1 MTINIASIA
10 PSFGQPAEAWLS
22 RGGIATNGAHYG
34 LPGDAIEWGS
44 QGCPLLPRA
53 IREQHSNLPLPY
65 EFSRTFGTSLA
76 VNQLDSE
83 AMRQFGIAK
92 ISEETRIV
100 LRNFLYGLPSLQ
112 EWGAIPAGIPLL
124 WVEALPIAGRT
135 RSAVVKAF
143 HGAGRDGY
151 FNQELLASQFLAYP
165 SVGKWA
171 LNDLA
176 CVIESAELTPAD
188 SAQSG
193 EGVDSSRPPDSGELV
208 DTDLVNVAAL
218 QLIEH
223 ISPLS
228 RHFNAFARWAMAE
241 TRAQT
246 VGDALAELLSSSTEN
261 EEWSAIASVR
271 LTDLAAPARHPYAVL
286 DDWSQQLDPRWR
298 AVLWGRIAKIDSNPT
313 LQELA
318 ESFDLSRERV
328 RQIERR
334 TRQQLDSFVAK
345 NEALPL
351 RWRAKTLRQKLGIAK
366 PENMVEHLLT
376 APPGQKD
383 YRTVLLEMAGPYDRE
398 DGWLILQSARDSDP
412 SPAIL
417 DQIDEVGRID
427 GDLACLQLTEWG
439 LDASLHEDWLT
450 RDGSLCLFNGQL
462 VRWGDSIPDRMA
474 FALADLGHPATIDE
488 LMSHIGE
495 STSRSSVVNA
505 LGIDERLVRVN
516 QTHWALTSWELHEY
530 TGVAYSIASLLEEA
544 GGSVSVD
551 EMIQWMYETFGVP
564 ESTTRAYFYS
574 PMFIVEGALLR
585 LRTGADEPYRCDP
598 AAILRTPGVFNL
610 EPGRLG
616 RLLKVDSN
624 MLRGSGTMLTHAAG
638 AILQVEVNQNIT
650 FSNQHGDTVIVTF
663 PESSIIGPS
672 LGSVRRIAER
682 LSAKAG
688 DYLTV
693 VLDRP
698 SLSLMAQVT
707 DLSGDVRSWETVG
720 KMTGIAASVN
730 LDSLANALGCRPG
743 EVRGLLR
750 ARGDDA
756 LLEALPRST
765 SSTSLLAELAALET
779 EIDNG
784 RE

>member
-1 MTINIASIA
+1 MTISMTSTA

-22 RGGIATNGAHYG
+22 RGGIAINGAHYG
-34 LPGDAIEWGS
+34 RPDDAMGWGS

-53 IREQHSNLPLPY
+53 IREHHSNLPLPY
-65 EFSRTFGTSLA
+65 ECCRTFGTSLT
-76 VNQLDSE
+76 VNQLDCE
-83 AMRQFGIAK
+83 IMRRFDVAR
-92 ISEETRIV
+92 ISEETRIA

-112 EWGAIPAGIPLL
+112 EWVAIPAGIPLL
-124 WVEALPIAGRT
+124 WLEALPITART
-135 RSAVVKAF
+135 RGAVLKAF
-143 HGAGRDGY
+143 HGFGREGY
-151 FNQELLASQFLAYP
+151 FDQALLASQLLAYP
-165 SVGKWA
+165 SVGKST
-171 LNDLA
+171 LNELA
-176 CVIESAELTPAD
+176 CVIESAELPQAN
-188 SAQSG
+188 AELSG
-193 EGVDSSRPPDSGELV
+193 SHQKSTTSPDSSELA
-208 DTDLVNVAAL
+208 DQVNVATL
-218 QLIEH
+218 QFIEH
-223 ISPLS
+223 ISPIA
-228 RHFNAFARWAMAE
+228 RHFNAFAMWAMAE

-246 VGDALAELLSSSTEN
+246 VGDALAELLSSSIEN

-271 LTDLAAPARHPYAVL
+271 LSDLAAPARHPYAVL
-286 DDWSQQLDPRWR
+286 DDWSQQLDSRWR
-298 AVLWGRIAKIDSNPT
+298 AVLWGRIAKLDSNPT

-318 ESFDLSRERV
+318 ESFDLSRERM
-328 RQIERR
+328 RQIEGL
-334 TRQQLDSFVAK
+334 TRQQLDSFVDK

-351 RWRAKTLRQKLGIAK
+351 RWRAKTLRQILGIAK
-366 PENMVEHLLT
+366 PENVVEHLLR

-398 DGWLILQSARDSDP
+398 HGWLILRSARDTDP

-417 DQIDEVGRID
+417 DQTDEVGRID
-427 GDLACLQLTEWG
+427 GDRACIQLTEWG

-474 FALADLGHPATIDE
+474 FALADLGHPATIDD

-495 STSRSSVVNA
+495 RSSRSSVVNA

-530 TGVAYSIASLLEEA
+530 TGVAYSIGSLLEEA

-551 EMIQWMYETFGVP
+551 EMIQWIYETFGVP

-585 LRTGADEPYRCDP
+585 LRTDTDEPYRCDP
-598 AAILRTPGVFNL
+598 DAILRTPGVFNL
-610 EPGRLG
+610 GPGRLG

-638 AILQVEVNQNIT
+638 AILQLEVNQNIT

-663 PESSIIGPS
+663 PESSIVGPS

-688 DYLTV
+688 DYLTL
-693 VLDRP
+693 VLDR
-698 SLSLMAQVT
+698 SGLSVMAQLT
-707 DLSGDVRSWETVG
+707 ELSGNIPSWETVG
-720 KMTGIAASVN
+720 RMTGITAPVN
-730 LDSLANALGCRPG
+730 LDSLASALGCRPG
-743 EVRGLLR
+743 EVRGLSR

-756 LLEALPRST
+756 LLEALPQST

-779 EIDNG
+779 QIDNG

>member
-1 MTINIASIA
+1 MAMSNFSTV

-22 RGGIATNGAHYG
+22 RGGIAINGVHYG
-34 LPGDAIEWGS
+34 RPDDAIEWGV

-53 IREQHSNLPLPY
+53 IREQHSHLPLPR
-65 EFSRTFGTSLA
+65 ELSRTFSTSLT
-76 VNQLDSE
+76 VDQLDCE
-83 AMRQFGIAK
+83 IMRRFDVAR
-92 ISEETRIV
+92 ISEETRIA
-100 LRNFLYGLPSLQ
+100 LRNFLCGLPSLQ
-112 EWGAIPAGIPLL
+112 GWVAIPAGIPLL
-124 WVEALPIAGRT
+124 WLEELPITART
-135 RSAVVKAF
+135 RGAVLKAF
-143 HGAGRDGY
+143 HGSGRDGY
-151 FNQELLASQFLAYP
+151 FDQALLASQLLAYE
-165 SVGKWA
+165 SVGKSA
-171 LNDLA
+171 LNELA
-176 CVIESAELTPAD
+176 CVIESAELPQAN
-188 SAQSG
+188 AEQSG
-193 EGVDSSRPPDSGELV
+193 SHQKSTTSPDSSELA
-208 DTDLVNVAAL
+208 DQVNVAAL
-218 QLIEH
+218 KFIEH
-223 ISPLS
+223 ISPIA

-246 VGDALAELLSSSTEN
+246 VGDALAELLSSSIEN

-271 LTDLAAPARHPYAVL
+271 LSDLAAPARHPYAVL
-286 DDWSQQLDPRWR
+286 DAWVQQLDSRWR
-298 AVLWGRIAKIDSNPT
+298 AVLWGRIAKLDSNPT

-334 TRQQLDSFVAK
+334 TRQQLDSFVAE
-345 NEALPL
+345 NEALPI
-351 RWRAKTLRQKLGIAK
+351 RWRAKTLRQMLGIAK
-366 PENMVEHLLT
+366 PENMVEHLLA
-376 APPGQKD
+376 APPGYRD

-398 DGWLILQSARDSDP
+398 HGWLILQSARDTDP

-417 DQIDEVGRID
+417 NQIDEVGRID
-427 GDLACLQLTEWG
+427 GDLARVQLSEWG

-450 RDGSLCLFNGQL
+450 RDGALCLFNGQL

-474 FALADLGHPATIDE
+474 FAVADLGRPATIDD
-488 LMSHIGE
+488 LMSHVGE
-495 STSRSSVVNA
+495 RSVRSSVANA
-505 LGIDERLVRVN
+505 LGNDERLVRVN
-516 QTHWALTSWELHEY
+516 QTHWALMSWDLPEY
-530 TGVAYSIASLLEEA
+530 TGVAYSIGSLLEEA
-544 GGSVSVD
+544 GGSVPVD

-585 LRTGADEPYRCDP
+585 LQTDADEPYRCDP
-598 AAILRTPGVFNL
+598 DAILRTPGVFNL
-610 EPGRLG
+610 GPGRLG

-650 FSNQHGDTVIVTF
+650 FSNQHGDTVTVTF
-663 PESSIIGPS
+663 PESSIVGPS

-688 DYLTV
+688 DYLTL
-693 VLDRP
+693 VLDR
-698 SLSLMAQVT
+698 SGLSLMAQLT
-707 DLSGDVRSWETVG
+707 DLSGRVPSWETVG
-720 KMTGIAASVN
+720 RMTGIIAPVN
-730 LDSLANALGCRPG
+730 LDSLASALGCRPG

-756 LLEALPRST
+756 LLEALPQST

-779 EIDNG
+779 QIDNG